1 MEAKLLE
8 TFFEMTNTIKLY
20 HWKTTSYAEHK
31 ATDELHERISSHVD
45 KFVEVLLGKMVPT
58 RITYKKTTTPI
69 SDCSDKVTFNNHII
83 RFRNVL
89 LELRNLLDPKN
100 DSDLINIRDEMLA
113 DINQFLYLFSLS

>member
-31 ATDELHERISSHVD
+31 ATDELHERISGHVD
-45 KFVEVLLGKMVPT
+45 KFVEVLLGKMTPN
-58 RITYKKTTTPI
+58 RIQYKKTTTPI
-69 SDCSDKVTFNNHII
+69 SDCSDKATFNNHII
-83 RFRNVL
+83 RFRGIL
-89 LELRNLLDPKN
+89 IELPSLLDAKN
-100 DSDLINIRDEMLA
+100 DTDLINIRDEMIA

>member
-31 ATDELHERISSHVD
+31 ATDELHERISGHVD
-45 KFVEVLLGKMVPT
+45 KFVEVLLGKMAPN

-69 SDCSDKVTFNNHII
+69 SDCSDKATFNNHII
-83 RFRNVL
+83 RFRGIL
-89 LELRNLLDPKN
+89 IELPSLLDPKN
-100 DSDLINIRDEMLA
+100 DTDLINIRDEMLA

>member
-1 MEAKLLE
+1 MEAKLIE

-31 ATDELHERISSHVD
+31 ATDELHERISGHVD

-58 RITYKKTTTPI
+58 RINYKKNTTPI
-69 SDCSDKVTFNNHII
+69 TECNDRAAFTTQIV

-89 LELRNLLDPKN
+89 LELPSLLDPKN
-100 DSDLINIRDEMLA
+100 DTDLINIRDEMLA